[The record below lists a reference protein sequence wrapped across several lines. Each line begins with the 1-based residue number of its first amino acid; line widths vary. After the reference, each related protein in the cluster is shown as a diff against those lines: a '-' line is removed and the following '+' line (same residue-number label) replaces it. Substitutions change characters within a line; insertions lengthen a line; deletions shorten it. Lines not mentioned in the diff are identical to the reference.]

1 MTFGD
6 ARILIAVLALGLG
19 ACQDLTPVP
28 APEAGPEDAST
39 DDSSTDD
46 SSTDDSSTDDSS
58 TDDAGDAAT
67 E

>member
-6 ARILIAVLALGLG
+6 ARLVLIVLALGLG

-28 APEAGPEDAST
+28 PPEAGP
-39 DDSSTDD
+39 DDEASTDD

-58 TDDAGDAAT
+58 TDDAGDAGAD
-67 E
+67 

>member
-6 ARILIAVLALGLG
+6 ARLVIIVLALAGLG

-28 APEAGPEDAST
+28 PAEAGPDDAT
-39 DDSSTDD
+39 ADDGGDETGDDSSSDAADD
-46 SSTDDSSTDDSS
+46 TT
-58 TDDAGDAAT
+58 DAGT